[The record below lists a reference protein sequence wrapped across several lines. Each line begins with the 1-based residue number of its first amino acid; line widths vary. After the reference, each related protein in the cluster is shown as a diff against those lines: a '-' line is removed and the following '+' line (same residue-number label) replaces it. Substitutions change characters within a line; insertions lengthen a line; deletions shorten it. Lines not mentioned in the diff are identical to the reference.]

1 MGWVLQLPAL
11 PTLLVF
17 VDSRLHRQS
26 TQESPQTQQTVNH
39 HPHTRKHSARA
50 VIFNPDAQETRQPSI
65 SDSISIH
72 MMSTYFQLDGQ
83 TENQQESG
91 ALAEKTDVLCYKS
104 PG

>member
-1 MGWVLQLPAL
+1 M
-11 PTLLVF
+11 
-17 VDSRLHRQS
+17 
-26 TQESPQTQQTVNH
+26 
-39 HPHTRKHSARA
+39 
-50 VIFNPDAQETRQPSI
+50 IFNPDAQETRQPSI

-91 ALAEKTDVLCYKS
+91 ALAEKTNILCYKS